1 MLKYVTTN
9 LFDSPAQTLVNTVN
23 VVGVMG
29 KGIAAEFKQRY
40 PDMFEKYRQFC
51 QRGSLTVGKLF
62 LYKSPNKWVLNF
74 PTKKH
79 WRSPS
84 KVEYIEE
91 GLRKFAETYTEHG
104 ITSISFP
111 QLGTGNGGLAWE
123 GVVRPLMEHYLKAL
137 AIPVYIHVAQL
148 PVDFVPE
155 HLDAKSKR
163 DLQARRMHIEFD
175 DFFSDLSQV
184 AKVESAP
191 RGQDDSEGNVGLP
204 MVRINPTVA
213 IPGEEFA
220 VLWEDLRLRGAVAA
234 DDYPPLLA
242 QHAAEITKL
251 LLQLG
256 YIERM
261 QFESA
266 MEGIRFAPAPDL
278 EGQTKSVLAERET
291 VSR

>member
-1 MLKYVTTN
+1 MLKYVVTN

-29 KGIAAEFKQRY
+29 KGIAAEFKRRY

-51 QRGSLTVGKLF
+51 QQGSLTVGKLF
-62 LYKSPNKWVLNF
+62 LYKSANKWVLNF
-74 PTKKH
+74 PTKEH
-79 WRSPS
+79 WRNPS
-84 KVEYIEE
+84 RVEYIEE
-91 GLRKFAETYTEHG
+91 GLRKFAETYAEHG

-123 GVVRPLMEHYLKAL
+123 GVVRPLMEQYLRTL
-137 AIPVYIHVAQL
+137 AIPVFIHVAHV

-155 HLDAKSKR
+155 HLDAHRKR
-163 DLQARRMHIEFD
+163 DLQARRVNIELQ

-184 AKVESAP
+184 ASVESSP
-191 RGQDDSEGNVGLP
+191 RRLDDLEGNVGLP
-204 MVRINPTVA
+204 VVRINSTVT

-220 VLWEDLRLRGAVAA
+220 VLWEDLKLRGAVAT
-234 DDYPPLLA
+234 DEYPPLIA

-261 QFESA
+261 QFESSL
-266 MEGIRFAPAPDL
+266 EGIRFAPAPDL
-278 EGQTKSVLAERET
+278 EGKTTSVLTERET
-291 VSR
+291 ISR